1 MNLVQQLIAFY
12 FKDDDYRPPDDSDNS
27 DSEFEEENAC
37 QRSQNVTS
45 EDEDHM
51 EIDSTRPAVFPV
63 ELDIV
68 KLVKN
73 ATLGPLGRK
82 LYSFGLGSD
91 EELSSLSSLSED
103 DMSVDDSPYDP
114 RKDKVESNSKVTRV
128 DASEAAEVNLRMF
141 NDIIVIS

>member
-12 FKDDDYRPPDDSDNS
+12 FKDDDYQPPDDSDNS
-27 DSEFEEENAC
+27 DSEFEEENTC
-37 QRSQNVTS
+37 QRSQNVTF

-82 LYSFGLGSD
+82 LYSFGLGIKT
-91 EELSSLSSLSED
+91 E
-103 DMSVDDSPYDP
+103 
-114 RKDKVESNSKVTRV
+114 R
-128 DASEAAEVNLRMF
+128 
-141 NDIIVIS
+141 